1 MPLSCLPRNATNGS
15 GAKSRNLSILTI
27 HRGKP
32 RLLKWRNFRSRRF
45 TQIRWPATELLAAAE
60 NAEKPE
66 LRPAKALVTASPMRK
81 GAPVGPSP
89 NTYPSQPAPELAW
102 CETVAWIVGGIFAA
116 MFVTWVVLELVSAA
130 GRWRRTR
137 RAARFV
143 APRP

>member
-1 MPLSCLPRNATNGS
+1 
-15 GAKSRNLSILTI
+15 
-27 HRGKP
+27 
-32 RLLKWRNFRSRRF
+32 
-45 TQIRWPATELLAAAE
+45 
-60 NAEKPE
+60 
-66 LRPAKALVTASPMRK
+66 
-81 GAPVGPSP
+81 VGPSP

-143 APRP
+143 VGFDPATGDGPGTVVLFDPDSRTIVEHWEVRQS